1 MTLFI
6 VEDNLLLQKNLEL
19 LLNGEPEMEVL
30 GTASSAEAALDA
42 LRECQPD
49 ILITDLGLPEMPGV
63 ALIQAVKARFPQV
76 QIIAN
81 TIYEDND
88 TVFQAIRAG
97 ASGYLLKGSTP
108 RVLIEAIRE
117 LYEGGAPMSPRIA
130 KKVIM
135 EMQEC
140 APEEQYLLTPREQEV
155 LRLIEKGFSYA
166 ETGEALFISTH
177 TVNAHIKRI
186 YQKLHAKNRTEALTI
201 ARQKGIL

>member
-108 RVLIEAIRE
+108 RILIEAIRE

>member
-1 MTLFI
+1 VTLFI

-108 RVLIEAIRE
+108 RILIEAIRE